1 MDIWIFSIILL
12 AVFIDI
18 LLGELPAQLHPVVWM
33 GKLIQFIKPD
43 LLKIKSKWSG
53 FILTLILTI
62 TFTFPVLIL
71 IYYLKF
77 DYINYIIYILIS
89 GFILSTTFSIKML
102 ITSSKDIALELKLNK
117 ENARQKVSYLVSR
130 DTKNLDDSQIIS
142 ATVESLTENITDSI
156 VSPLLFSFVLGVPG
170 AMFYRVVNTLDAMV
184 GYKNEEND
192 LIGWFPAK
200 LDDVL
205 NYIPARLTGL
215 IIIFSAFILRM
226 DWKNSYKIMFRD
238 ARNTPSPNSGYSMA
252 AAAGALG
259 IKLEKPG
266 VYEIGDNKNKLEL
279 ETIHYAIKITKVSVF
294 IFLIILMGFT
304 LFLFFFINYF

>member
-43 LLKIKSKWSG
+43 LLKIKNKWSG

-62 TFTFPVLIL
+62 TFTIPVLIL

-77 DYINYIIYILIS
+77 DYLIYILIS

-102 ITSSKDIALELKLNK
+102 ITSSKDIALDLESNK

-156 VSPLLFSFVLGVPG
+156 VSPILFSLLLGVPG

-184 GYKNEEND
+184 GYKNEENA

-200 LDDVL
+200 LDDML
-205 NYIPARLTGL
+205 NYIPARFTGM

-259 IKLEKPG
+259 VKLEKPG
-266 VYEIGDNKNKLEL
+266 VYEIGDNKNNLEL
-279 ETIHYAIKITKVSVF
+279 ETIYSAIKITKVSIF
-294 IFLIILMGFT
+294 IFLLALMGFA
-304 LFLFFFINYF
+304 LFLFILFQ

>member
-71 IYYLKF
+71 VYYLKF
-77 DYINYIIYILIS
+77 DYIFYILIS

-102 ITSSKDIALELKLNK
+102 ITSSKDIALELKSNK

-184 GYKNEEND
+184 GYKNEENA

-252 AAAGALG
+252 ATAGALG

-266 VYEIGDNKNKLEL
+266 VYEIGNNKNNLEL
-279 ETIHYAIKITKVSVF
+279 ETIHHAIKITKVSVF
-294 IFLIILMGFT
+294 VFLLILMGFT
-304 LFLFFFINYF
+304 LFLFFSLTIFH